1 MKRIPRSLI
10 ANFYASFLTKRNLLF
25 IWHKMEK
32 LDGDFFSISMVQSL
46 CMLQF
51 HYLLPEFA
59 IYEIMTS
66 TVLVVYFWWKQFPFL
81 NVQKLVE
88 LSMSG
93 STGER
98 S

>member
-1 MKRIPRSLI
+1 MKRILRSLI

-46 CMLQF
+46 CMLKF

-66 TVLVVYFWWKQFPFL
+66 TVLVVYFWWKQF
-81 NVQKLVE
+81 Q
-88 LSMSG
+88 
-93 STGER
+93 R
-98 S
+98 

>member
-59 IYEIMTS
+59 IYKILTS
-66 TVLVVYFWWKQFPFL
+66 TVLVVYFWWKQF
-81 NVQKLVE
+81 Q
-88 LSMSG
+88 
-93 STGER
+93 R
-98 S
+98 